1 MHARLGIGFS
11 GRPKAVFREVAYA
24 DHQQDYGRR
33 DCRFDIRHSEL
44 GVSWLRRK
52 NGWAGQRVQ
61 VSGRMPDGLASDL
74 GENGFGARQCTIK
87 KPVRPL
93 WMVNRSTCDQF
104 VIANQPSSGFLQL
117 AASRRLLTACCA
129 SCAVP
134 HRRLK
139 DAVTAGRQVSDCR
152 LLIQAAFPKPRSR
165 CYQISCNQ

>member
-1 MHARLGIGFS
+1 MHARLRDWLLGK
-11 GRPKAVFREVAYA
+11 PKAVFREVAYA

-61 VSGRMPDGLASDL
+61 VPRRMSNGLASDL

-104 VIANQPSSGFLQL
+104 VIANQPSSLFLKL
-117 AASRRLLTACCA
+117 AVSPKCYRMLRGLRRSR
-129 SCAVP
+129 
-134 HRRLK
+134 RRLK